1 MGTLLYGSPGI
12 EVTFDDRALMH
23 LQVVITAK
31 LRRNESFIFTWTD
44 STQLG
49 SGRSTI
55 WLSPSSDLVYR
66 FAGNRMASIN
76 RAWLAILMQLA
87 NSPAGLFFTPEPDG
101 SAIDVARKAQ
111 P

>member
-31 LRRNESFIFTWTD
+31 LRRGESFVFTWTD

-55 WLSPSSDLVYR
+55 WLSPASDLVYR
-66 FAGNRMASIN
+66 FAGNRMAAIN
-76 RAWLAILMQLA
+76 RLWITVLMESA

-101 SAIDVARKAQ
+101 SAPEPARKVQ
-111 P
+111 Q

>member
-12 EVTFDDRALMH
+12 EVSFDDRALMH

-76 RAWLAILMQLA
+76 RAWLAILMQSA

-101 SAIDVARKAQ
+101 SAIDHPRKAQ